1 MTSDRGGRGADQL
14 PALKAE
20 LFKALAHPDRVR
32 ILQLLRREHRTV
44 TELQRELGLDQSSV
58 SQQLSVLRARRIVDG
73 HREGR
78 AVLYSVREP
87 EVFVLL
93 DAARR
98 LFEHQLTD
106 LQAIAAEEPR
116 VAGAVG

>member
-1 MTSDRGGRGADQL
+1 MTNGHAGRAADQL

-78 AVLYSVREP
+78 VVLYSVREP

-98 LFEHQLTD
+98 VFEHQLVD
-106 LQAIAAEEPR
+106 LQAIAAEELGSAST
-116 VAGAVG
+116 AG